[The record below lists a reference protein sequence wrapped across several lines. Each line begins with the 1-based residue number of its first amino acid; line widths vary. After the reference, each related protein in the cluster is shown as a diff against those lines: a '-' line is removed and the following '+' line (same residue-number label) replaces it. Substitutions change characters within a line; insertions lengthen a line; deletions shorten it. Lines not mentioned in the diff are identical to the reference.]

1 MPGADYMKKWR
12 NSVGKQVQP
21 KEAIPAAVSVI
32 SPAPIHS
39 ESVDVAVTRLE
50 SDVKTGLSDAEAAAR
65 LQQFGPNELE
75 KVGARSWLAVLL
87 RQFVDFLILI
97 LLLAAV
103 VSLLIGQVGDA
114 VTIFAVI
121 GLNGCLGFVQ
131 EWRAERSLE
140 ALQGLLAAKSR
151 VVRDGGERVIDARQL
166 VPGDLVR
173 LKIGDLIPAD
183 IRLTETVNLRADES
197 ALTGESIPVH
207 KTTAAQPAD
216 AGLASR
222 ACMGWMGASIVN
234 GYGEGL
240 VVATAMSTEFG
251 HIAELTQS
259 VSDQRTPLQK
269 QLGDLGKTLGILSI
283 VLSAAV
289 ALLGW
294 ALGRPLLDMFFTGV
308 ALAVAIV
315 PEALPIVVTTTLALG
330 IRAMVKRRAL
340 FRRLPA
346 AETLGSATV
355 ICSDK
360 TGTITANEMTVTRIW
375 LPSGVIDVTGEG
387 YDPTGHFE
395 INGERFDYRDTT
407 DLLALLRTGLICNH
421 ATLNEAGGQWTY
433 SGEPTEV
440 ALVVAAYK
448 AWLAPEESHKHLSE
462 LSFNSERKRMTVVVS
477 DNGAYASHTKG
488 APEVVL
494 PLCNRM
500 QLGDRIVPLDAGTR
514 QTIEQAYADIA
525 QTGQRVL
532 ALATGSLPEG
542 STLNE
547 ETIESELVFLGLA
560 GIMDPP
566 RPEVAHAIRVAQ
578 QAGIRV
584 MLITGD
590 AAHTAKAIAERIGL
604 RVSSVLSGEQVTA
617 MTDAELKQ
625 ALGGDVLFARTAPKH
640 KLHIVKLLQEQG
652 EIVAMTGDGVNDAP
666 ALKKA
671 DIGVAMG
678 IRGTDVA
685 RSAAD
690 LILLDDN
697 FRTIVAAVEEGRRQ
711 FDNIRKFVRYILS
724 AHLGEVLAIF
734 LNIVLGGPLIL
745 LPVQIL
751 WMNLVTDGMTA
762 IALGLEPGE
771 AGRMKRAPRDP
782 VERLPNRQG
791 IWVILG
797 AGIYIALATAGL
809 FYFNLGEATPADIL
823 RAQTIAFTGII
834 VLEKVNV
841 FNFRSL
847 DRPMSSIGWLSNKW
861 LLLAVAI
868 TLGAHACAV
877 YVPFLQRALHT
888 VPLSWQDWA
897 IMIIVALPLFAIME
911 AGKWYKTRQS
921 AA

>member
-1 MPGADYMKKWR
+1 
-12 NSVGKQVQP
+12 V
-21 KEAIPAAVSVI
+21 
-32 SPAPIHS
+32 
-39 ESVDVAVTRLE
+39 
-50 SDVKTGLSDAEAAAR
+50 EAAAR
-65 LQQFGPNELE
+65 LQRYGPNELK
-75 KVGARSWLAVLL
+75 KVGARSWLSVLL

-97 LLLAAV
+97 LLLAAL
-103 VSLLIGQVGDA
+103 VSLAIGQVGDA
-114 VTIFAVI
+114 VTILAVI

-140 ALQGLLAAKSR
+140 ALQGLLAAKSQ
-151 VVRDGGERVIDARQL
+151 VVRDGGERVIDAHQL
-166 VPGDLVR
+166 VPGDLIR

-183 IRLTETVNLRADES
+183 IRLTVAVNLRADES

-222 ACMGWMGASIVN
+222 SCMGWMGASIVN

-251 HIAELTQS
+251 RIAELTQS
-259 VSDQRTPLQK
+259 VSDQHTHLQK

-294 ALGRPLLDMFFTGV
+294 ALGRPLLEMFFTGV

-375 LPSGVIDVTGEG
+375 LPSGEIDVTGEG

-395 INGERFDYRDTT
+395 INGERFDYRDRA

-477 DNGAYASHTKG
+477 DNGVYASHTKG

-514 QTIEQAYADIA
+514 QTIEKAYADIA

-532 ALATGSLPEG
+532 ALATGSLPAG
-542 STLNE
+542 ATLNE

-566 RPEVAHAIRVAQ
+566 RPEVAHAIRVAR
-578 QAGIRV
+578 QAGIRI

-604 RVSSVLSGEQVTA
+604 RVSNVLSGEQVSA
-617 MTDAELKQ
+617 MTDAELNQ
-625 ALGGDVLFARTAPKH
+625 ALIGDVLFARTSPKH
-640 KLHIVKLLQEQG
+640 KLHIVKLLQDQG

-724 AHLGEVLAIF
+724 AHLGEVMAIF

-797 AGIYIALATAGL
+797 AGTYIALATAGL
-809 FYFNLGEATPADIL
+809 FYFNLGEATSADIL

-847 DRPMSSIGWLSNKW
+847 DKPMSSIGWLSNKW

-897 IMIIVALPLFAIME
+897 TMIIVALPLFAIME
-911 AGKWYKTRQS
+911 ASKWYKARQS

>member
-1 MPGADYMKKWR
+1 LT
-12 NSVGKQVQP
+12 
-21 KEAIPAAVSVI
+21 E
-32 SPAPIHS
+32 
-39 ESVDVAVTRLE
+39 
-50 SDVKTGLSDAEAAAR
+50 AEAAAR
-65 LQQFGPNELE
+65 LRLYGPNEL
-75 KVGARSWLAVLL
+75 KKTGKHSWLSVLL

-103 VSLLIGQVGDA
+103 VSLVIGQVGDA
-114 VTIFAVI
+114 VTILAVI

-183 IRLTETVNLRADES
+183 IRLTETINLRADES

-216 AGLASR
+216 TGLASL

-289 ALLGW
+289 AVLGW

-330 IRAMVKRRAL
+330 IRAMVKNRAL

-355 ICSDK
+355 ICCDK

-375 LPSGVIDVTGEG
+375 LSSGEIDVTGEG

-448 AWLAPEESHKHLSE
+448 AWLAPEDSHKHLSE

-477 DNGAYASHTKG
+477 DNGAYATHTKG

-532 ALATGSLPEG
+532 ALATGSLPKG

-547 ETIESELVFLGLA
+547 ETIESELIFLGLA

-566 RPEVAHAIRVAQ
+566 RQEVAHAIQVAR
-578 QAGIRV
+578 QAGIRI

-604 RVSSVLSGEQVTA
+604 RVSKVLSGAQINA

-625 ALGGDVLFARTAPKH
+625 ALVGDVLFARTSPKH

-724 AHLGEVLAIF
+724 AHLGEVMAIF

-771 AGRMKRAPRDP
+771 AGRMNRAPRDP
-782 VERLPNRQG
+782 AERLPNRQG

-809 FYFNLGEATPADIL
+809 FYFNLGEATSADIL

-847 DRPMSSIGWLSNKW
+847 DQPMSSIGWLSNKW

-868 TLGAHACAV
+868 TLGAHACAI

-911 AGKWYKTRQS
+911 ASKWYKTRQS
-921 AA
+921 EQSPR